1 MMLYPQLTNETLS
14 VRNDDVLSRDS
25 VEGMVAHDSESYRA
39 VLAWLNILA
48 ANNKESSKPRVT
60 VDDIITKHC
69 YPCMPKTVNPNSVQ
83 HTTTVLKL
91 SKFLTTI

>member
-1 MMLYPQLTNETLS
+1 MLYPQLTNETLS

-25 VEGMVAHDSESYRA
+25 VEVMVAHDSESYRA

-48 ANNKESSKPRVT
+48 ANNKESSKPRAT
-60 VDDIITKHC
+60 VDTKHC
-69 YPCMPKTVNPNSVQ
+69 YPCIPKTLYPNSVQ

-91 SKFLTTI
+91 SKFLTTL